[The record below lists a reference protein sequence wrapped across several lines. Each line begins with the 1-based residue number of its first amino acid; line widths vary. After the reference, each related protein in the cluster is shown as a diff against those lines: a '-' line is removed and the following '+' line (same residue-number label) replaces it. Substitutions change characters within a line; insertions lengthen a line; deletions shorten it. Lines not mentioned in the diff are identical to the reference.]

1 MSTTITPEERAELR
15 RVHSITSYPQD
26 FQAKYSELVKHTA
39 SPDVLRLLDALGEAE
54 ALAARYDSDTLYWRG
69 KYEATEARAVKA
81 EVERDVLA
89 EYLCSFGSPC
99 EFDDCPCSS
108 DECDKH
114 EGIVAGECWI
124 KWAAQ
129 EAAKACISKTAGSE
143 TQGGASM
150 TLDQRLGCA
159 AIVLQE
165 GKRRGILK

>member
-1 MSTTITPEERAELR
+1 MSSAITPEERAELR
-15 RVHSITSYPQD
+15 GQCE
-26 FQAKYSELVKHTA
+26 FAVKKDLSA
-39 SPDVLRLLDALGEAE
+39 YWWKERAIVRLLDALGEAE